1 MKAMCDSKMMGVQE
15 LLDGV
20 IDELLFEQD
29 DSEGVMNVEMY
40 LDGKH
45 YFYRFTEYDDN
56 DTVGISLIRDKETI
70 DAMYEDL
77 DNLHYMGF
85 SLEEEKFMS
94 LVTKLRQENK
104 HEYSKFMTKGQ
115 MLNIR
120 WDLMTYLTNANI
132 DVYYTQGLV
141 VIH

>member
-1 MKAMCDSKMMGVQE
+1 
-15 LLDGV
+15 
-20 IDELLFEQD
+20 
-29 DSEGVMNVEMY
+29 
-40 LDGKH
+40 
-45 YFYRFTEYDDN
+45 
-56 DTVGISLIRDKETI
+56 
-70 DAMYEDL
+70 MYEDL

>member
-1 MKAMCDSKMMGVQE
+1 MVKESKMIKLAGMLASGQIE
-15 LLDGV
+15 KIQLD
-20 IDELLFEQD
+20 ED
-29 DSEGVMNVEMY
+29 DSEAITDVTMW
-40 LDGKH
+40 LDGHH
-45 YFYRFTEYDDN
+45 YFYKYTEDYEDN
-56 DTVGISLIRDKETI
+56 TVVITMLKDAEDI

-120 WDLMTYLTNANI
+120 WDLMKYMTEVNM

>member
-1 MKAMCDSKMMGVQE
+1 MKTMYDSEMMGVQE

-45 YFYRFTEYDDN
+45 YFYKFTEYDDN

-77 DNLHYMGF
+77 DNLHYMGL

-104 HEYSKFMTKGQ
+104 HNFSKFMTKKQ
-115 MLNIR
+115 MLDVR
-120 WDLMTYLTNANI
+120 WDLMKYMTEVDI
-132 DVYYTQGLV
+132 DVYYSKGLV

>member
-1 MKAMCDSKMMGVQE
+1 MKAMYDSEMMGVQE

-29 DSEGVMNVEMY
+29 DSEGVMNAEMY

-45 YFYRFTEYDDN
+45 KFYKFTEYDDN

-77 DNLHYMGF
+77 DNLHYMGL
-85 SLEEEKFMS
+85 SLEEEKFMA
-94 LVTKLRQENK
+94 LVTKLKQENK
-104 HEYSKFMTKGQ
+104 HNFSKFMTKKQ
-115 MLNIR
+115 MLDVR
-120 WDLMTYLTNANI
+120 WDLMKYMTGANI
-132 DVYYTQGLV
+132 DVYYSKGLV

>member
-1 MKAMCDSKMMGVQE
+1 MKAMYDSKMMGVQE

-45 YFYRFTEYDDN
+45 KFYKFTEYDDN

-94 LVTKLRQENK
+94 LVTNLRQENK

>member
-1 MKAMCDSKMMGVQE
+1 MKAMYDSEMMGVQE

-45 YFYRFTEYDDN
+45 YFYKFTEYDDN
-56 DTVGISLIRDKETI
+56 DTVGISLIRDEETI

-77 DNLHYMGF
+77 DNLHYMGL
-85 SLEEEKFMS
+85 SLEEEKFMA

-104 HEYSKFMTKGQ
+104 HNFSKFMTKKQ
-115 MLNIR
+115 MLDVR
-120 WDLMTYLTNANI
+120 WDLMKYMTEVDI
-132 DVYYTQGLV
+132 DVYYSKGLV

>member
-1 MKAMCDSKMMGVQE
+1 MKAMYDSKMMGVQE

>member
-1 MKAMCDSKMMGVQE
+1 MKAMYNSEMMGVQE

-29 DSEGVMNVEMY
+29 DSEEVMNVEMY

-45 YFYRFTEYDDN
+45 YFYKFTEYDDN

-77 DNLHYMGF
+77 DNLHYMGL
-85 SLEEEKFMS
+85 SLEEEKFMA

-104 HEYSKFMTKGQ
+104 HNFSKFMTKKQ
-115 MLNIR
+115 MLDVR
-120 WDLMTYLTNANI
+120 WDLMKYMTEVDI
-132 DVYYTQGLV
+132 DVYYSKGLV

>member
-1 MKAMCDSKMMGVQE
+1 MKAMYDSKMMGVQE

-45 YFYRFTEYDDN
+45 KFYKFTEYDDN
-56 DTVGISLIRDKETI
+56 DTVGISLIRDEETI

-77 DNLHYMGF
+77 DNLHYMGL
-85 SLEEEKFMS
+85 SLEEEKFMA

-104 HEYSKFMTKGQ
+104 HNFSKFMTKGQ

-120 WDLMTYLTNANI
+120 WDLMKYMTEANI
-132 DVYYTQGLV
+132 DVYYSKGLV

>member
-1 MKAMCDSKMMGVQE
+1 MAKESKMIKLAGMLAGGQLEKIE
-15 LLDGV
+15 L
-20 IDELLFEQD
+20 DED
-29 DSEGVMNVEMY
+29 DSEAITDVTMW
-40 LDGKH
+40 LDGHH
-45 YFYRFTEYDDN
+45 YFYRLTEDYEDN
-56 DTVGISLIRDKETI
+56 TVVITMLQDAEDI

-77 DNLHYMGF
+77 DNLHYMGL

-104 HEYSKFMTKGQ
+104 HEFSNFMTKWQ
-115 MLNIR
+115 MLNVR
-120 WDLMTYLTNANI
+120 WDLMKYMTEANI

>member
-1 MKAMCDSKMMGVQE
+1 MKAMYNSDLMGVQE
-15 LLDGV
+15 LIDGV

-45 YFYRFTEYDDN
+45 HFYRFTEYDDN
-56 DTVGISLIRDKETI
+56 DTVGISLITDEETI

-77 DNLHYMGF
+77 DNSHYTGF
-85 SLEEEKFMS
+85 TLEEEKFMA
-94 LVTKLRQENK
+94 LVAKLKLENK
-104 HEYSKFMTKGQ
+104 REYSKFMTKKQ
-115 MLNIR
+115 MLDIR
-120 WDLMTYLTNANI
+120 WDLMKYLTNADL
-132 DVYYTQGLV
+132 DVYYSRGLV

>member
-1 MKAMCDSKMMGVQE
+1 MVKESKMIKLAGMLAGGQIGKIQ
-15 LLDGV
+15 LD
-20 IDELLFEQD
+20 ED
-29 DSEGVMNVEMY
+29 DSEAITDVTMW
-40 LDGKH
+40 LDGHH
-45 YFYRFTEYDDN
+45 YFYRLTEDYEDN
-56 DTVGISLIRDKETI
+56 TVVITMLQDAEDI

-94 LVTKLRQENK
+94 LVTKLKYENK

-115 MLNIR
+115 MLNVR
-120 WDLMTYLTNANI
+120 WDLMKYLTNANM

>member
-1 MKAMCDSKMMGVQE
+1 MKAMYDSKMMGVQE

-94 LVTKLRQENK
+94 LVTKLKYENK